1 MESYAGR
8 DDKLKKK
15 SISLYA
21 TPNTSGVKTNRDL
34 FEATIA
40 QVNNK
45 VATFLEERST
55 ASSLLTVEGEKVF
68 FFFFTHTTKN
78 CSVEE

>member
-1 MESYAGR
+1 MESYVCR

-15 SISLYA
+15 KSITLYA
-21 TPNTSGVKTNRDL
+21 TPNNSGVKTNRDL
-34 FEATIA
+34 FEATVA

-55 ASSLLTVEGEKVF
+55 ASTV
-68 FFFFTHTTKN
+68 
-78 CSVEE
+78 S

>member
-1 MESYAGR
+1 MRSRKKTCR
-8 DDKLKKK
+8 DDKYKKK
-15 SISLYA
+15 SITLYA

-34 FEATIA
+34 FEATVA

-55 ASSLLTVEGEKVF
+55 GSSLLTVEGEDVFFF
-68 FFFFTHTTKN
+68 FFFFTHTTN
-78 CSVEE
+78 

>member
-1 MESYAGR
+1 MWNLTREEPKKTCR
-8 DDKLKKK
+8 DDKYKKK
-15 SISLYA
+15 SIALYA

-34 FEATIA
+34 FEATVA

-55 ASSLLTVEGEKVF
+55 GSSLLTVEGEDAF
-68 FFFFTHTTKN
+68 FFFHAHN
-78 CSVEE
+78 